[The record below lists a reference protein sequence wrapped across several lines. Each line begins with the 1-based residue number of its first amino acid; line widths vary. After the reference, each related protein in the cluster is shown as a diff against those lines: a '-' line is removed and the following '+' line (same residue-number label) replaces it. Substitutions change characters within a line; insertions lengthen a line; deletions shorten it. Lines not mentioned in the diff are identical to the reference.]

1 MRVAA
6 CILNESS
13 VHRDS
18 DLAVYTNN
26 NVAVR
31 HFPLVMNH
39 FDAHFST
46 LQRNYITIFN
56 YTEYTFDIEIFDSQ
70 DSWTLTR
77 FVSMH
82 HLSPAPPTSA
92 QEERKGGEGEEIFR
106 YIPTDDPQPPPG
118 MHPGRVQPACQSST
132 GV

>member
-1 MRVAA
+1 MRVVA

-39 FDAHFST
+39 FDAHFSIFWHGKF
-46 LQRNYITIFN
+46 NITTKLYN
-56 YTEYTFDIEIFDSQ
+56 DI
-70 DSWTLTR
+70 
-77 FVSMH
+77 
-82 HLSPAPPTSA
+82 
-92 QEERKGGEGEEIFR
+92 
-106 YIPTDDPQPPPG
+106 
-118 MHPGRVQPACQSST
+118 
-132 GV
+132 

>member
-26 NVAVR
+26 NVR

-39 FDAHFST
+39 FDAHFSIFWHVENST

-56 YTEYTFDIEIFDSQ
+56 YLPYTEYTFD
-70 DSWTLTR
+70 
-77 FVSMH
+77 VSRNVR
-82 HLSPAPPTSA
+82 LA
-92 QEERKGGEGEEIFR
+92 R
-106 YIPTDDPQPPPG
+106 
-118 MHPGRVQPACQSST
+118 
-132 GV
+132 